1 MIVLSSLRG
10 VLPRSTSLRSR
21 ARRLLASLSAL
32 ALAACTSSTDALDG
46 GLSDSGSTSSP
57 DAAASDAGA
66 FDSGNLDGS
75 VSSCAP
81 PTSSERGVVR
91 TQFATLRGE
100 ARGSTFAYL
109 GVRYAAAPV
118 GELRFAPPALPPCEE
133 ELRDATSFG
142 AICPQLDRQDQPVGD
157 EDCLF
162 LNVWAPQDPPP
173 EPRPVLFFIHG
184 GGNNQGASSV
194 MAGTQV
200 VYDGEDLAGLGNV
213 VVTINYRLGALGFAT
228 HPALDALSATG
239 TSGNWALRD
248 QIRALEW
255 VRDNISRFGGD
266 PERVMIFGES
276 AGGVNT
282 CALYTS
288 PSARGLFSRALIQ
301 SGGCIAGAR
310 AAGIDATARLAEA
323 AGCATA
329 GDLVGCLRAKTPFE
343 LLAALPADVTGLTNA
358 DFGPVVD
365 GEVLPVRPQDA
376 ITSGAHADVPLVL
389 GTNEDETYQML
400 PPPAQVTTTA
410 AFEAAARAFLTTA
423 GAPLAVLDDIIAIYP
438 PSDHG
443 DDPHAALVALTSDWR
458 WTCPARAN
466 LTALSTTATAPLWRY
481 YFTHGLDPMRAPR
494 ASLAG
499 AYHGLELFFVFG
511 SVDGVAGYVP
521 TTGDLAL
528 SARMMRYWSRFAA
541 SGDPNASE
549 DPAWPA
555 WNAESDPYLRLD
567 EPTTSGEKPRG
578 TQCEALY
585 ALLRG

>member
-1 MIVLSSLRG
+1 MIVSRAPSHALACAHLRPRRSSLVAASATAL
-10 VLPRSTSLRSR
+10 VLT
-21 ARRLLASLSAL
+21 
-32 ALAACTSSTDALDG
+32 ACTSSTSELDAGVADV
-46 GLSDSGSTSSP
+46 GSTP
-57 DAAASDAGA
+57 DAASVDAGSN
-66 FDSGNLDGS
+66 DSGILDGS
-75 VSSCAP
+75 VISCDP
-81 PTSSERGVVR
+81 PASSERGVVR
-91 TQFATLRGE
+91 TSFATLRGE
-100 ARGSTFAYL
+100 ARGSTFAWL
-109 GVRYAAAPV
+109 GIRYAAPPV
-118 GELRFAPPALPPCEE
+118 GELRFAPPAPPPCEE
-133 ELRDATSFG
+133 AVQDATRFG
-142 AICPQLDRQDQPVGD
+142 AICPQLDRQDQPTGD

-194 MAGTQV
+194 MAGTQA
-200 VYDGEDLAGLGNV
+200 VYDGEDLASRGNV
-213 VVTINYRLGALGFAT
+213 VVTINYRLGALGFAA
-228 HPALDALSATG
+228 HPALDALSPSG

-248 QIRALEW
+248 QIHALEW
-255 VRDNISRFGGD
+255 VRDNIARFGGD

-301 SGGCIAGAR
+301 SGGCIAAPKS
-310 AAGIDATARLAEA
+310 AGVDATARLAEG

-329 GDLVGCLRAKTPFE
+329 GDLVGCLRSKTPFE
-343 LLAALPADVTGLTNA
+343 LLAALPPDVTGLTSA
-358 DFGPVVD
+358 DFGPIVD
-365 GEVLPVRPQDA
+365 GVILPLRPQDA
-376 ITSGAHADVPLVL
+376 IVAGAHADVPLVI

-400 PPPAQVTTTA
+400 PPPAQIATPA
-410 AFEAAARAFLTTA
+410 AYEAAARAFLTTA
-423 GAPLAVLDDIIAIYP
+423 GAPAALLDDIIAIYP
-438 PSDHG
+438 PSDYG

-458 WTCPARAN
+458 WTCPARMT
-466 LTALSTTATAPLWRY
+466 LTALATTATAPLRRY

-521 TTGDLAL
+521 TPGDLAL
-528 SARMMRYWSRFAA
+528 SARMQRYWTRFAA
-541 SGDPNASE
+541 SGDPNADE

-555 WNAESDPYLRLD
+555 WDAESDPYLRLD
-567 EPTTSGEKPRG
+567 EPTVAAEAPRG
-578 TQCEALY
+578 AQCEALY